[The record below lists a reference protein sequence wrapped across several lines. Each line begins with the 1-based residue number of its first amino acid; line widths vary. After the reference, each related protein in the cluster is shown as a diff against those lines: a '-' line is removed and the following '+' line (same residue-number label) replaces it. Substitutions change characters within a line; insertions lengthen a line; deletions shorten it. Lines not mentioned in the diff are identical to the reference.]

1 MSSTPTA
8 SEFAFFPSEKS
19 RSMIDDPIVEEIH
32 KVREKL
38 WEECGGSLDKLMDRL
53 RAREE
58 EDRSRLVRD
67 ISEIRQGSD
76 DTAGR
81 AFR

>member
-1 MSSTPTA
+1 
-8 SEFAFFPSEKS
+8 
-19 RSMIDDPIVEEIH
+19 MIDDPIVEEIH